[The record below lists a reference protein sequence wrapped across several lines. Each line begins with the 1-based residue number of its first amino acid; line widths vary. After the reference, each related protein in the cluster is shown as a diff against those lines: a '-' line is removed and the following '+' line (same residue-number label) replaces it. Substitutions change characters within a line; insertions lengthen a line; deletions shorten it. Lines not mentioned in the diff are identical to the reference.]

1 MEHIMESEKVSVNIK
16 NDKLSSIDLLIEEGI
31 YSNRSEFINEAIS
44 LLIDKNQMIIDNII
58 NIRNKTLNPNQWF
71 IGVMSLDEN
80 YLLKFKK
87 QGIKLTLKGFGSLY
101 LSKDISEELLDD
113 SIEQIS
119 KKIKVHGT
127 SAQMAIVAKKIK

>member
-1 MEHIMESEKVSVNIK
+1 MESEKVSVNIK
-16 NDKLSSIDLLIEEGI
+16 NDKLSSIDLLVEEGI

-44 LLIDKNQMIIDNII
+44 LLIDKNQMIIENII
-58 NIRNKTLNPNQWF
+58 NIRNVTLNPNQWF
-71 IGVMSLDEN
+71 IGILSFDEN
-80 YLLKFKK
+80 YLLKFKQ

-113 SIEQIS
+113 SIELIS